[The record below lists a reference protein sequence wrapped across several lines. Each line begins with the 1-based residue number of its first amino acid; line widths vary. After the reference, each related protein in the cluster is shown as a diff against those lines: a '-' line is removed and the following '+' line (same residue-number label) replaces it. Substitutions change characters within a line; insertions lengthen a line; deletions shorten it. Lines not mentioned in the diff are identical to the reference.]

1 MRRLMP
7 WGFGLAF
14 LVVTQTVVGSFVEV
28 YSVKPDFFL
37 ISVLILAMRRGA
49 GSAVLWGAILGLV
62 QDALSGGVVGFNFL
76 TKPAVGCVIGLL
88 RPKLD
93 FGNPNSQTL
102 TVLAATLA
110 EGLVL
115 SMLLSAYHP
124 SKEMSWSLSRIFLP
138 EAVYNSLIAP
148 LLIASGDALRAWLE
162 KWRRRQ
168 ASLVE

>member
-1 MRRLMP
+1 MRGLLP
-7 WGFGLAF
+7 WGAGLAF
-14 LVVTQTVVGSFVEV
+14 LVVVQAVAGGFPEV

-49 GSAVLWGAILGLV
+49 GSAVCGGAALGLV
-62 QDALSGGVVGFNFL
+62 QDVLSGGVVGFNFL
-76 TKPAVGCVIGLL
+76 TKPAVGAVVGLL

-110 EGLVL
+110 EGFVL

-124 SKEMSWSLSRIFLP
+124 SKPMMWSLSRIFLP
-138 EAVYNSLIAP
+138 EALYNSLLVP
-148 LLIASGDALRAWLE
+148 LLIPAGETLREWPE

-168 ASLVE
+168 GSAVE